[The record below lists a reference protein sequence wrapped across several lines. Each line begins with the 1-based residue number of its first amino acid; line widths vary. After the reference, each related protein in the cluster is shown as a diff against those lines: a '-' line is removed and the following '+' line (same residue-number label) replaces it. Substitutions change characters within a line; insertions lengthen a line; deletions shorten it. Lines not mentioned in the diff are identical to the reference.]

1 MWESNHGEGHKNMN
15 IIKWVIVWFLASAV
29 PPPLM
34 VITKRDT
41 FFYISCFVGVQFF
54 SFK

>member
-29 PPPLM
+29 PP
-34 VITKRDT
+34 T
-41 FFYISCFVGVQFF
+41 FNGHHKVGYIFLYILFCWCSIFF
-54 SFK
+54 F